1 MGTRTENTAVTT
13 AMYMIDFGEKKKEEH
28 HTLGLP

>member
-1 MGTRTENTAVTT
+1 MEIRIENTAATA